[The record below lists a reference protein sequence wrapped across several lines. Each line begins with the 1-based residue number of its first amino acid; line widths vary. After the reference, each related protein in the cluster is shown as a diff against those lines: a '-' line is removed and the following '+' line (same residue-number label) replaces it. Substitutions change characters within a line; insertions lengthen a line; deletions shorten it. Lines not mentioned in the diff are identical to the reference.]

1 MSTGEVMRNYPILA
15 HCATSSFANERSN
28 ILHFFLVNPL
38 CDSGQVGQL
47 EGSLKTS
54 LKYLKYCI

>member
-28 ILHFFLVNPL
+28 NLHFFWLILYAILVRLVNWK
-38 CDSGQVGQL
+38 
-47 EGSLKTS
+47 EG
-54 LKYLKYCI
+54 